1 MVAMTATCLACPSK
15 FAPAFLLKVS
25 TRILSF
31 SILGLAVKYTWLSWS
46 ARCAAGCTAACA
58 AAPATTNAGGKGPGG
73 IGCGLS
79 PIFCEAGALAR
90 R

>member
-25 TRILSF
+25 SKILSF
-31 SILGLAVKYTWLSWS
+31 SILGFAVKHTWLSWS

-79 PIFCEAGALAR
+79 PIFCEAGALAGR
-90 R
+90 